1 MFTKK
6 IVYLEPTDSLLEHAK
21 TRHFSLIAI
30 ALGLHAPS
38 EAAGRGGNRT
48 FSEPAGEGC
57 AVDRHLNNAD
67 TPPAWSLLTFV
78 HIQHGVED

>member
-38 EAAGRGGNRT
+38 EAET
-48 FSEPAGEGC
+48 
-57 AVDRHLNNAD
+57 AD
-67 TPPAWSLLTFV
+67 LVSRWALATV
-78 HIQHGVED
+78 